1 MMLPMRALLVVS
13 VLLFAGSEAQA
24 QKPGRGNPEP
34 AIENSEFLQPEPRQR
49 AEPDVDVERILPYL
63 AYTLGELHYLAY
75 ACEGPDAQSWRTQMI
90 ALLAV
95 EAPDNGRRRDRLI
108 EEFNDGYRE
117 QQRYRAICGPQA
129 DAERRALAHRG
140 RDLSDMMRSAYFD

>member
-1 MMLPMRALLVVS
+1 MMQPMRALLVVS
-13 VLLFAGSEAQA
+13 VLLLAGSEALA
-24 QKPGRGNPEP
+24 QKPGRGNPRP
-34 AIENSEFLQPEPRQR
+34 AIENSEYRQPEPRR
-49 AEPDVDVERILPYL
+49 SAEPDVDVERIVPYL

-75 ACEGPDAQSWRTQMI
+75 ACDGPDAQSWRTQMI

-117 QQRYRAICGPQA
+117 QQRYRAICGPQS